1 MLSLNLS
8 PKFRSDVDRR
18 PRSEQL
24 RSVARSVA
32 PATLGSASDWRAGL
46 VATISAAALAISFM
60 LVVANHFAANVAR
73 RDDLVRTDAP
83 MGVGATAP
91 GASSPSLAVASNV
104 VDPSRAV
111 AIGFGASLDSRREIV
126 GTEAASPAEI
136 AVRAPSPPIA
146 TAPTAIGWISP
157 DRIDTN
163 PTGAIDRLYLSH
175 ARRSA
180 LLPPPGGIAPLD

>member
-1 MLSLNLS
+1 
-8 PKFRSDVDRR
+8 
-18 PRSEQL
+18 
-24 RSVARSVA
+24 
-32 PATLGSASDWRAGL
+32 
-46 VATISAAALAISFM
+46 
-60 LVVANHFAANVAR
+60 
-73 RDDLVRTDAP
+73 

-104 VDPSRAV
+104 VDPSRGV
-111 AIGFGASLDSRREIV
+111 ATGFGASLDSRREIV
-126 GTEAASPAEI
+126 GTEAAASPAEI

-146 TAPTAIGWISP
+146 IAPTAIGWISQ

-175 ARRSA
+175 ARPSA